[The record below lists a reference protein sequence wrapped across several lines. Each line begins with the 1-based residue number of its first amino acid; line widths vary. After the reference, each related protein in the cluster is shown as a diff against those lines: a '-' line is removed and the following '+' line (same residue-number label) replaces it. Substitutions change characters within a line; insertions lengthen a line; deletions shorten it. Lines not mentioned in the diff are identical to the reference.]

1 MKMVGLYHKRRAER
15 SQSKVLSC
23 MIRAG
28 AAAGAFT
35 VVGFTLVAIFFNGTA
50 IKGPLG
56 SYLSKQTGLDVT
68 IEDAEFSPVYPD
80 VIKLNNVKVNC
91 TLSTILAL
99 LCLMMSW
106 RSTISTSTILS

>member
-80 VIKLNNVKVNC
+80 VIKLNNVKFGS
-91 TLSTILAL
+91 STVGAL
-99 LCLMMSW
+99 YL
-106 RSTISTSTILS
+106 